1 MIVDRCAMKVL
12 LDLNKVMTETDFRAE
27 LRTIATPTLIV
38 HGDSDKSARLEL
50 TGRRTHE
57 LIPGSRLTVYEGA
70 AHGLAYTHADR
81 LLADIV
87 AFAG

>member
-1 MIVDRCAMKVL
+1 
-12 LDLNKVMTETDFRAE
+12 
-27 LRTIATPTLIV
+27 
-38 HGDSDKSARLEL
+38 L

-57 LIPGSRLTVYEGA
+57 LISGSRLTVYEGA